1 MNQYDENNQSTPI
14 HTACWENNVEILTLL
29 LKYNPNVNLL
39 WSPKKYK
46 YTTMHI
52 AAMNENVLY
61 NDEII
66 DSTWI

>member
-39 WSPKKYK
+39 CKPNSKK

-52 AAMNENVLY
+52 AAMKQNVLMMK
-61 NDEII
+61 
-66 DSTWI
+66 